1 MCSIGEDDFGDDGAA
16 HAMVVESLPLG
27 IVLSPGNCSKCDV
40 NSGELYKLNFRTA
53 ECRECFLA
61 YARHKFRAALGAAK
75 ILPRNAEVLLVLDGS
90 AESLVLLDMLH
101 FAQTQNTFKRL
112 HCNARVVYVEEQQV
126 QGRDPVLLEALQNL
140 STQYAP
146 FDFYVIELGALPSS
160 MQRIKDYSPS
170 LNANNELIHK
180 LQKLRSLTA
189 RQDYLQQQRKNLIC
203 SVAQCLRSTHV
214 FESNISVDLAT
225 QLLTAI
231 ALGRG
236 GSAALDV
243 ALLDDRLSGD
253 VKLLRPLKDLNEQ
266 EIQFYIH
273 AQRLKPLFQKGS
285 CFGREHGQTA
295 SLQNLTSAF
304 VANLQ
309 QNYASTVS
317 TVFRTGDKI
326 AANSNPEQSS
336 CVHCR
341 STLDSE
347 LSDTL
352 LAIEYSRSVSEAGV
366 SLYKSGHDLEGLAK
380 KRLENKDGLCHACRA
395 IQAELDSGNL
405 L

>member
-1 MCSIGEDDFGDDGAA
+1 MCSIGEDDFGDEGAA
-16 HAMVVESLPLG
+16 HAMVVEALPLG

-40 NSGELYKLNFRTA
+40 NSGELYKLNFRAA
-53 ECRECFLA
+53 ECRECFLT

-90 AESLVLLDMLH
+90 AKSLVLLDMLH
-101 FAQTQNTFKRL
+101 FAQTQNQFKRL

-126 QGRDPVLLEALQNL
+126 QDRDPVDLEALL
-140 STQYAP
+140 SLSVQYAP
-146 FDFYVIELGALPSS
+146 FDFYVIELGQGCSL
-160 MQRIKDYSPS
+160 QRIKDYSPS
-170 LNANNELIHK
+170 LKANNELIHK
-180 LQKLRSLTA
+180 LQKLQSLTA

-203 SVAQCLRSTHV
+203 SVAQSLQCTHV
-214 FESNISVDLAT
+214 FEPNISVDLAT

-236 GSAALDV
+236 ASAALDV

-253 VKLLRPLKDLNEQ
+253 VKLLRPLKDLSEQ

-273 AQRLKPLFQKGS
+273 AQRLKPLFQSGS
-285 CFGREHGQTA
+285 HYGMERGPTA

-309 QNYASTVS
+309 HNYASTVS

-326 AANSNPEQSS
+326 AVNSDPEQAT
-336 CVHCR
+336 CVHCQ
-341 STLDSE
+341 SALDSE

-366 SLYKSGHDLEGLAK
+366 SLYKNGQDLESLAK
-380 KRLENKDGLCHACRA
+380 KRLEMQDGLCHACRA
-395 IQAELDSGNL
+395 IQAELESGNL

>member
-1 MCSIGEDDFGDDGAA
+1 MCSIGEDDFGDEGAA
-16 HAMVVESLPLG
+16 HAMVAESLPSG
-27 IVLSPGNCSKCDV
+27 IVLSPGDCNKCGV
-40 NSGELYKLNFRTA
+40 TSSELYKLNFRTA
-53 ECRECFLA
+53 ECRDCFLA

-112 HCNARVVYVEEQQV
+112 HCNARVVYVDDHQV
-126 QGRDPVLLEALQNL
+126 LGRYPVDMEAIKTL
-140 STQYAP
+140 SDQYAP
-146 FDFYVIELGALPSS
+146 FEFHVIELGALSS
-160 MQRIKDYSPS
+160 SLQRIKEHSPS
-170 LNANNELIHK
+170 PNETNELVEK
-180 LQKLRSLTA
+180 LERLRSLTA
-189 RQDYLQQQRKNLIC
+189 RQDFLQQQRKNLIA
-203 SVAQCLRSTHV
+203 SVAEKLQCSHV
-214 FESNISVDLAT
+214 FEPSISVDLAT

-243 ALLDDRLSGD
+243 ALLDDRLAGD

-266 EIQFYIH
+266 EIQFYVH
-273 AQRLKPLFQKGS
+273 AQRLKPLLQGGS
-285 CFGREHGQTA
+285 RYGQERGQTA

-309 QNYASTVS
+309 KNYASTVS

-326 AANSNPEQSS
+326 AVNAHPEQAT
-336 CVHCR
+336 CVQCQ
-341 STLDSE
+341 SALDSD

-366 SLYKSGHDLEGLAK
+366 GLYKNGDDLEALAK
-380 KRLENKDGLCHACRA
+380 RRLEAQDGLCHACRG
-395 IQAELDSGNL
+395 IQTELRSGKL